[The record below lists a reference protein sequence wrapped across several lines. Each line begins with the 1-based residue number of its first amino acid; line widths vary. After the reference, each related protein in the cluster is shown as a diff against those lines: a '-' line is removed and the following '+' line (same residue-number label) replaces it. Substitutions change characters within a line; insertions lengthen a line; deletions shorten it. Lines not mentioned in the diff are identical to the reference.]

1 MTQDFAKIRPEPLLE
16 RKPVEAPPAWS
27 LMFTG
32 ILVGLTIGV
41 FACVLFYLSGNV
53 PPLNLGPAMQPAM
66 ASVVPEQMPEQEELS
81 AADELELEFYHELA
95 NYEVSVD
102 ATPVKLTA
110 EQAGE
115 TLDNNA
121 QLVEPL
127 LVSYML
133 QTGAFEQ
140 QDLAYREMERQR
152 FLGLDVSVK
161 PEQLPGRV
169 LFLIQSGPYTTPSQ
183 LNEVE
188 QLLGRNNIPSSRL
201 RLQ

>member
-32 ILVGLTIGV
+32 FLVGLTIGV

-53 PPLNLGPAMQPAM
+53 PPLNLNPAMQPNM
-66 ASVVPEQMPEQEELS
+66 ASVAPGQVPEQDELP

-95 NYEVSVD
+95 NYEVTVD
-102 ATPVKLTA
+102 ATPVELTP

-115 TLDNNA
+115 VPHYNA
-121 QLVEPL
+121 QLAEPL
-127 LVSYML
+127 PVSYML

-140 QDLAYREMERQR
+140 QDLAYLEMERQR
-152 FLGLDVSVK
+152 ILGLEVSVK

-169 LFLIQSGPYTTPSQ
+169 LYLIQSGPYTTSSQ

>member
-102 ATPVKLTA
+102 ATPVELTA

>member
-41 FACVLFYLSGNV
+41 FACVPFYLSGNV

-102 ATPVKLTA
+102 ATPVELTA

>member
-102 ATPVKLTA
+102 ATPVELTA

-169 LFLIQSGPYTTPSQ
+169 LYLIQPGPYTTPSQ

>member
-1 MTQDFAKIRPEPLLE
+1 MD
-16 RKPVEAPPAWS
+16 RKPEIPGGGHAEP
-27 LMFTG
+27 G
-32 ILVGLTIGV
+32 
-41 FACVLFYLSGNV
+41 
-53 PPLNLGPAMQPAM
+53 
-66 ASVVPEQMPEQEELS
+66 
-81 AADELELEFYHELA
+81 H
-95 NYEVSVD
+95 
-102 ATPVKLTA
+102 A

-169 LFLIQSGPYTTPSQ
+169 LYLIQSGPYTTPSQ